1 MQPHKVV
8 LIIMDGWG
16 IGAGDRTDAVAAAD
30 TPFIDSLCRT
40 APHAT
45 LLTDGSH
52 VGLPPGQMGNSE
64 VGHLNLG
71 AGRVVMQD
79 LVRIGEAIRDGSFF
93 SNAALRGAQGE
104 ALRIE
109 GLAREL
115 EVMRGELQHRADA
128 SGTSGHELSSDS
140 IHNHRLKAI
149 VERFTIFNHK
159 QAASQ
164 MTGLGQEYDIVG
176 AESGDVT
183 LF

>member
-1 MQPHKVV
+1 
-8 LIIMDGWG
+8 MDLTERLAKD
-16 IGAGDRTDAVAAAD
+16 INAAGEVTRGFSKALTAGVSEYLGDAEDSRELLERELARLKGEFGRMENSRVRLCDAEAGFV
-30 TPFIDSLCRT
+30 PFSD
-40 APHAT
+40 
-45 LLTDGSH
+45 D
-52 VGLPPGQMGNSE
+52 
-64 VGHLNLG
+64 
-71 AGRVVMQD
+71 
-79 LVRIGEAIRDGSFF
+79 F
-93 SNAALRGAQGE
+93 NAALRGAQGE